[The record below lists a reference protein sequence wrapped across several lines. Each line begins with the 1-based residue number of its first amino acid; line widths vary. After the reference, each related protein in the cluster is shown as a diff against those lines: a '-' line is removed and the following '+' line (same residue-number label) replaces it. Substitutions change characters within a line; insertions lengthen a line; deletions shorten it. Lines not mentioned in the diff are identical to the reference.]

1 VVREALVTEFDDDS
15 EWEDDAAEQGVAGED
30 EFEDG
35 AEAEAEAEADRPEVD
50 VDADN
55 GDLDESA

>member
-1 VVREALVTEFDDDS
+1 VVREPLVTEVDDDS
-15 EWEDDAAEQGVAGED
+15 EWEDDAVEQRVEEED
-30 EFEDG
+30 EFDDG
-35 AEAEAEAEADRPEVD
+35 AEAEAEQPEVD